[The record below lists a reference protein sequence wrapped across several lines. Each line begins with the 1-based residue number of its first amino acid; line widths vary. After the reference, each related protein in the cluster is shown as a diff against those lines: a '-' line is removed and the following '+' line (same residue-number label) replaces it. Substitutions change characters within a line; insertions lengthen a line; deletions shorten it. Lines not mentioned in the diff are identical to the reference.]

1 MGNLFLYQYLVV
13 QRLEKYIFQIK
24 LNLTL
29 LNVIAIGVILTPCG
43 MLYTNAFASPITS
56 GIKSNEKVIDKV
68 SKAFEC
74 KAFITIT
81 DKAAGASNT
90 TELAVILRYINDL
103 KQDLMPLKVED
114 IHLKSLQER
123 YLKFSED
130 LGNKL
135 TRAKRDQ
142 DQGDYA
148 AFQSA
153 SANLIA
159 AGNKGIGLEQ
169 ELQQYCRKDLLKT

>member
-1 MGNLFLYQYLVV
+1 
-13 QRLEKYIFQIK
+13 
-24 LNLTL
+24 
-29 LNVIAIGVILTPCG
+29 
-43 MLYTNAFASPITS
+43 
-56 GIKSNEKVIDKV
+56 
-68 SKAFEC
+68 
-74 KAFITIT
+74 
-81 DKAAGASNT
+81 
-90 TELAVILRYINDL
+90 
-103 KQDLMPLKVED
+103 
-114 IHLKSLQER
+114 
-123 YLKFSED
+123 